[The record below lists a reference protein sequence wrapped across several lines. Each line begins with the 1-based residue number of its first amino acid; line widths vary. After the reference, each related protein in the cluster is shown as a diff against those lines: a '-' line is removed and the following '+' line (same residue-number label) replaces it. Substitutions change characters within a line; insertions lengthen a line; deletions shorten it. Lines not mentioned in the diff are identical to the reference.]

1 MSRKLTLL
9 QVNDNVLS
17 RKQQLLQEREAGLR
31 KVCDIIISLFVC
43 SEVYM
48 LVVYIHTYLRLCIQ
62 ENSQLHHDKVW
73 IEKAVTEKIAYL
85 QRHKVCTYVVQGFI
99 QGVGKLGLT
108 KLKKKILG
116 T

>member
-48 LVVYIHTYLRLCIQ
+48 LVVYIR
-62 ENSQLHHDKVW
+62 
-73 IEKAVTEKIAYL
+73 
-85 QRHKVCTYVVQGFI
+85 TYVCAYRRI
-99 QGVGKLGLT
+99 LSCIMIRCGLRR
-108 KLKKKILG
+108 L
-116 T
+116 